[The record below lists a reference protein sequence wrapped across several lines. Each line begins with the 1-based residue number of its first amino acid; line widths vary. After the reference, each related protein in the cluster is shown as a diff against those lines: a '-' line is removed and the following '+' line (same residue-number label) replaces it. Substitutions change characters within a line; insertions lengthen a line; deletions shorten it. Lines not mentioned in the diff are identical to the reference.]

1 MAGCGRKPERENG
14 PTRLRGELDLALHRD
29 GELARDREAEAAPGC
44 AAARV
49 AAVEALEDLDRC
61 GLGDARAVVLDAERD
76 AVAVPARAHE
86 HVRAR
91 RRVAQG
97 VLDERAA
104 DLEDPLLVAEA
115 RGAAVDAVPR
125 QLVPRP
131 LGVRAEL
138 LEQELGDLGEVD
150 RIAVDTQAA
159 GVEAGEVEQLAGEL
173 RQPIDLLAHAPEE
186 LAPGRVVELLLD
198 EQLEMAAERE
208 KRRPEL
214 VRGVGDELAAGVLEA
229 REALAHAVERTRE
242 LAELVRA
249 RVDDRL
255 VELAVRDPFGR
266 ALEATNP
273 AREEPCAG
281 IPE

>member
-1 MAGCGRKPERENG
+1 MPC
-14 PTRLRGELDLALHRD
+14 
-29 GELARDREAEAAPGC
+29 
-44 AAARV
+44 
-49 AAVEALEDLDRC
+49 
-61 GLGDARAVVLDAERD
+61 
-76 AVAVPARAHE
+76 
-86 HVRAR
+86 
-91 RRVAQG
+91 RRVAEG
-97 VLDERAA
+97 VLDQGAA

-138 LEQELGDLGEVD
+138 LEQELRDLGEVD
-150 RIAVDTQAA
+150 RIAVDTEAA
-159 GVEAGEVEQLAGEL
+159 GVEAGEVEQLTGEL
-173 RQPIDLLAHAPEE
+173 RQTIDLLAHASEE

-214 VRGVGDELAAGVLEA
+214 VRGVGDELAPGVLEA

-249 RVDDRL
+249 RVHDRL

-273 AREEPCAG
+273 AREKPCAG
-281 IPE
+281 IAEQQRGRQSASRAEMNRRCLTSSTLPRESSIEFETRKTYFPSVEGWAASANRRSPNVTTPRAE